1 MKQKDDATNWL
12 SKQTGKRVLLYVNY
26 SCVGLWSKKTG
37 STKNEGKQASET
49 GLFFKFPSPALQM
62 KRNEWRADKRFAPN

>member
-49 GLFFKFPSPALQM
+49 GLFLSSLLLHYK
-62 KRNEWRADKRFAPN
+62 